1 MQTTIEG
8 PFGLD
13 VSRLKR
19 EVFSTLYPFV
29 PYTYINKNGDMG
41 IVNQNRFYEKV
52 ITERRFFYQIPKHN
66 RSKRKTKQIINELS

>member
-8 PFGLD
+8 PFGSD
-13 VSRLKR
+13 VLCIRR
-19 EVFSTLYPFV
+19 DVFSALYPFV
-29 PYTYINKNGDMG
+29 PYTYINKNGG
-41 IVNQNRFYEKV
+41 KNIVNQNRFYERV